1 MFSLIAFVCD
11 DDDLQKKLPQI
22 LVVSSAVVKALAVE
36 QMRRTL
42 PPNVF
47 LWSQRR
53 AWTTGELMVAVV
65 KTLRQC
71 LESDLVD
78 RQVILSS
85 DVFRAHTTK
94 AVWRALARLNFFYFL
109 IPARMTWVMQPCD
122 THVFAQFKRHLQ
134 EAAQTAAV
142 RDQKGYVPLATLFD
156 IVGDTVQVVLRGK
169 RWAHAFH
176 DLGLAGNQEGLS
188 ASVLQKLGLA
198 AAPQVGAS
206 LPTLAQLQE
215 IWPTNA
221 VIPIDL
227 AFGTVT
233 KYARACA
240 PGELKVMSGGF
251 FPARRG
257 DFGLWAARSI
267 GRAMAD
273 DGANPGAS
281 SPSASGAGGSAPVAE
296 PAKPAAFAAAA
307 ASVVEKLQQQ
317 GGGADELLNSIGRLK
332 EEQAALR
339 AEKKKVGKALKN
351 AEKRRS
357 RLKKKARQLSDTDL
371 VAVLQMRAA
380 SKSDDK
386 DGAAPKK
393 VQKAVDSE
401 PTD

>member
-1 MFSLIAFVCD
+1 MWRWSNFLHSQVPPGQKPLRVNMDETAIRLVQTARRGMICSVARRLRMTPRSIAQQATRGQLRTMFSLIAFVCD

-22 LVVSSAVVKALAVE
+22 LVVSSAVVKASDVE
-36 QMRRTL
+36 QVRRTL

-94 AVWRALARLNFFYFL
+94 AVWRAMARLNFFYFL

-142 RDQKGYVPLATLFD
+142 RDEKGYVPLATLFD

-240 PGELKVMSGGF
+240 AGELKVNTGGF
-251 FPARRG
+251 FQRV
-257 DFGLWAARSI
+257 AAT
-267 GRAMAD
+267 
-273 DGANPGAS
+273 
-281 SPSASGAGGSAPVAE
+281 SASGA
-296 PAKPAAFAAAA
+296 PAASAAPWPTTA
-307 ASVVEKLQQQ
+307 LTPP
-317 GGGADELLNSIGRLK
+317 LPRPL
-332 EEQAALR
+332 LR
-339 AEKKKVGKALKN
+339 APMARRLWLGLPSQPLPRPPPPAWSSSSSSKAGG
-351 AEKRRS
+351 RTS
-357 RLKKKARQLSDTDL
+357 S
-371 VAVLQMRAA
+371 
-380 SKSDDK
+380 
-386 DGAAPKK
+386 
-393 VQKAVDSE
+393 
-401 PTD
+401 